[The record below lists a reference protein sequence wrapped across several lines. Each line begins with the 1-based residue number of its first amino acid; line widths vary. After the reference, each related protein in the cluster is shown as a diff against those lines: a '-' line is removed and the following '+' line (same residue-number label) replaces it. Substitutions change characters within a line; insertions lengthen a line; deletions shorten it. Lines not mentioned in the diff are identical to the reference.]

1 MPVQIPGMFENYPDM
16 LSNSPNLYNQEIAT
30 WMADMNRMQ
39 QEALAASIAR
49 QQAAVPSSNALL
61 SNPEFLANL
70 EALGRGIPAAPA
82 AQQEAPGF
90 WSQVWNRAIDPVQGS
105 LYGMVGLFGDLIG
118 NDTIR
123 DWGIEGYQRNLQEAE
138 EGNRIAP
145 RQVPTIEDIH
155 SLGDAGTWFMET
167 LADQVP
173 NLAMMAGSAGVGGL
187 LGRGAMNVAGQT
199 FARKFAEKEMKNM
212 AANAMAAGV
221 GKKAAEEAAM
231 KQIPLTLGTR
241 WGANT
246 GLYGSLGSIESG
258 SAYGEDVKK
267 HGVEGTSPWMDLGVG
282 VANAGLERWMGM
294 EGSILRNMVGQPVK
308 ESTKKAVGNILARG
322 AKKLFTSA
330 TKEGVTEALQET
342 TQMLNEKIQDNELG
356 KFTPEDTSRL
366 LNSFVAGAALG
377 GPMGM
382 LDSGAVRYRGE
393 ENPDIEKYREQV
405 FNPLYDEANKIPEN
419 LGAVQSSEWG
429 TPDNDFLNS
438 WANQINETPLQS
450 LNEEAQNTQ
459 EFFTQAKND
468 INTKY
473 DNILTPMQRSWDMA
487 QSNIAQLQATPA
499 QELGI
504 TEEQKNLRI
513 KEAKKALVQQAAQIT
528 NLKEQQRQELEKVNK
543 QEETQKNKLAKN
555 VLNTAEQLKQQPL
568 AQNPYVW
575 SQLMNI
581 RKETENYSSQAS
593 ANIRGSLDTV
603 RTRLA
608 TLQDML
614 NSVAANRLT
623 PKDVQGIR
631 DEIKSLR
638 AEEVKLTG
646 NLRKIS
652 NVSNRILS
660 KTSDPKKMYTNF
672 SDAQADFETLRNA
685 GNIEDVT
692 SVASSVNAP
701 IVDTAAKQ
709 QQEQEQQILKQAE
722 QQRKELE
729 KQQRE
734 QAKQSKADE
743 RKKVIAEKE
752 KKAASRARGKYPD
765 EQTVLNKSNTS
776 TLPTSKTVDPYEID
790 MDTALS
796 RLIRP
801 NDHPSVTQVKG
812 TRQAQE
818 LTGSVDSLVQDSEQS
833 APQEQT
839 TATSV
844 EEKANAR
851 EDLANTP
858 KKSRILPTDNDV
870 VVKRKIVEQLKN
882 AGRGKRAADEAQIL
896 MRMLKSLESVTGE
909 TPAQIMQRLNFSLN
923 MPVSEQI
930 KKSLEQ
936 TAYHGT
942 PFEGKIDKLS
952 TDYLGSGEGAQVHGW
967 GLYVALNEHTAK
979 HYQNLNR
986 QKMLVTKIGGK
997 QYTSTSNLQAV
1008 NDIYNAYL
1016 NEGLPSSIAEE
1027 LSNIVAYSYSKK
1039 DAKDYIKSRKSF
1051 CDEALDELNFIVKH
1065 QSVAPS
1071 TVIENK
1077 FFDLSEDLATLG
1089 IRDLEKKLNKI
1100 LYSDAIS
1107 IDNLLSL
1114 LPEIQDAVNTKTND
1128 FNFIQDFIKDKLE
1141 EKSASSGQRMRVE
1154 IPEDNVMLREEATI
1168 SEQSDFVQ
1176 KVIADKLRLSQSER
1190 LRLHITTGKDF
1201 YEYLT
1206 RINDNDPARA
1216 SMVLL
1221 TWGIRGIRY
1230 YGHRDGE
1237 CAVIFDGDDINIVE
1251 HFYDQQGRGRID
1263 FLQDGTANIIFK
1275 DSADASTAIH
1285 EFEHFFM
1292 NEAGRILNDT
1302 TIPDSP
1308 AKQQLAQDIQKL
1320 GEFAGES
1327 PETASNPHNWSTE
1340 AHEKVSKSFELYFR
1354 TGKAPEGAGLDALFK
1369 RMKDLLV
1376 QLYQKATSILG
1387 IRNLPK
1393 DIRQVF
1399 DKQLTNYKKEAAK
1412 APKEKASK
1420 VTEKV
1425 TPEVARNEPEMA
1437 PTAPKQ
1443 ETTSSTPS
1451 GNVMS
1456 RSETVRRLLE
1466 QRAKPVEAGPVNTN
1480 VFSDVTKA
1488 KDSFLKSFKALEGK
1502 IQTVWAPV
1510 QEHKNDL
1517 GYIDTNNQI
1526 VLVASNIE
1534 KYAKQTGKS
1543 INDITKQ
1550 VIKHEGLGHYG
1561 LRTVL
1566 DSRGLSK
1573 FLDDVYDSLS
1583 GTQAWELFKE
1593 NTPGFSELTSR
1604 QQAEEFCAA
1613 LAEQVETSPKA
1624 SALVKSAWTKLKSLV
1639 KPLLDG
1645 LGVSSLG
1652 KPFALNKKDGKLTQQ
1667 DIIEILKAG
1676 ANKLS
1681 NTNTQAMSAPEVDM
1695 SKRMANPDLDRYEL
1709 AVEEANRTL
1718 LGRGVD
1724 ALHDSELRQDFV
1736 EGFIERFVDAL
1747 RPIQRMVR
1755 QLKEQGGA
1763 VNYATNIY
1771 KKLQALPNVTAVHL
1785 AQHKTEFV
1793 DPLIEV
1799 ISKTGKPGEKAELT
1813 FERFSAYAEAL
1824 AGKERNQ
1831 WREKQKGWWPGE
1843 KPITG
1848 KTTKEWQDIIDK
1860 YKSPEMD
1867 EAISAMQRLNHARIE
1882 LMRKYNLLPAEVLD
1896 NWEAAYKY
1904 YMPFKNWENVLQE
1917 AAPEWYKGDTRRS
1930 ISTPNLQR
1938 KLGQRA
1944 KGKEGMSENPVA
1956 HAVMQ
1961 LYDVV
1966 YLADKVQAGRSF
1978 LQLVDDNPNATD
1990 IFEKVVFRE
1999 PGKEARKDWPGLK
2012 RVINKK
2018 TGEISYTKT
2027 KSTAEGKMSDTVA
2040 ILDKDGNVQRVL
2052 VKDPKVL
2059 KALKGENIIQASPMI
2074 RWIGSLT
2081 HTLGKYITSRNP
2093 LFWLRNPLR
2102 DTITAAINMQ
2112 AVAHELESMGIVNA
2126 NEVAKAIVTKGLMSS
2141 FKKQGVRGALT
2152 SYYRTGKTDFK
2163 DFDAETQAYM
2173 QNFKDFLEYGG
2184 QTEYF
2189 GTNTYDAIKKDLV
2202 DALASTNPQTK
2213 MEHGKAIVDKFGKY
2227 MDSISDAL
2235 ENQTRY
2241 IAFNEIVNGIIGNAE
2256 QVGNGVYKRPNGGL
2270 ITEQEIKERAANIA
2284 LNLTVNF
2291 SRKGSWAPVFNSL
2304 FMFASA
2310 SIGGN
2315 VRMLETIFAKDPKTG
2330 KASMKNL
2337 IRFSAYPLLGYAA
2350 QAMIARALMPDDD
2363 DGINKYDKIPGYVK
2377 ESNLIIPSPFFDGS
2391 YITLPL
2397 PYGFNIFWTMARGIV
2412 DSAISAKE
2420 GTPGPSFTG
2429 AMTSTVSSAF
2439 DNFAAIG
2446 QTSEG
2451 LNMFIPSVF
2460 RPLYQLAINKNF
2472 AGSPIK
2478 PEGNS
2483 YARGDVP
2490 ESQKYWSTTNQTV
2503 KDLCKWINEATGGSE
2518 VKGGVLDV
2526 SPESLEHLANSYLGG
2541 LGRMFFGMMGR
2552 FDDLVR
2558 GKGFDAGKM
2567 PGFNIFYRTS
2577 QDSDTSALFS
2587 KLRTEAMNTINAVDN
2602 ARKSPTMSSLEKM
2615 AIMQENR
2622 EGYKLK
2628 GILSRVQ
2635 DGLNKLRQQER
2646 VVDRSNLSTTEKT
2659 KRLEELRKKK
2669 TALMMRFNKA
2679 AIKAGVNEVE

>member
-30 WMADMNRMQ
+30 WMADMRRMQ
-39 QEALAASIAR
+39 QEAIAASIAR
-49 QQAAVPSSNALL
+49 QQATASAVPAGNPLL

-70 EALGRGIPAAPA
+70 EALGQQMPTAPV
-82 AQQEAPGF
+82 QQEAPGF

-138 EGNRIAP
+138 EGNKIAP
-145 RQVPTIEDIH
+145 RQVPTIEDIN
-155 SLGDAGTWFMET
+155 SVGDAGTWFMET

-173 NLAMMAGSAGVGGL
+173 NLAAMAGSAGIGAL
-187 LGRGAMNVAGQT
+187 AGRAAMNAVGQT

-221 GKKAAEEAAM
+221 SKKAAEEAAM

-241 WGANT
+241 WGANA

-282 VANAGLERWMGM
+282 IANAGLERWMGM

-308 ESTKKAVGNILARG
+308 ESTKKAVSNILARG

-382 LDSGAVRYRGE
+382 FDSGAAKYRGK

-405 FNPLYDEANKIPEN
+405 FNPLYDEANKIPKDI
-419 LGAVQSSEWG
+419 S
-429 TPDNDFLNS
+429 TPAS
-438 WANQINETPLQS
+438 PLQS
-450 LNEEAQNTQ
+450 LVDEAKTTQ
-459 EFFTQAKND
+459 EFFTQAEDAVNA
-468 INTKY
+468 KY
-473 DNILTPMQRSWDMA
+473 NETLNWMQRDYDGI
-487 QSNIAQLQATPA
+487 QSSLAELQATPA
-499 QELGI
+499 QDLGL
-504 TEEQKNLRI
+504 TDEQKAVRI
-513 KEAKKALVQQAAQIT
+513 KEAQKMLMQRAAQLTAI
-528 NLKEQQRQELEKVNK
+528 KEKQQGELQRIHK
-543 QEETQKNKLAKN
+543 QQETQNSKLAKN
-555 VLNTAEQLKQQPL
+555 VLNTAEELQQQPV
-568 AQNPYVW
+568 AQNPAEY
-575 SQLMNI
+575 QELMNI
-581 RKETENYSSQAS
+581 QRNTSTYAQRAS
-593 ANIRGSLDTV
+593 DRIRESLGITGN
-603 RTRLA
+603 RLL
-608 TLQDML
+608 TLNTML
-614 NSVAANRLT
+614 KSAGASRLT
-623 PKDVQGIR
+623 PKHVKAIR
-631 DEIKSLR
+631 DEIKALR
-638 AEEVKLTG
+638 KNQVQLTG
-646 NLRKIS
+646 ALRKIS
-652 NVSNRILS
+652 NVSSRLLT
-660 KTSDPKKMYTNF
+660 KTSDPKKMYTNLA
-672 SDAQADFETLRNA
+672 DAKADFDTLRNA
-685 GNIEDVT
+685 GDIEDVT
-692 SVASSVNAP
+692 SIASDVNAP
-701 IVDTAAKQ
+701 LVDTLAKQ
-709 QQEQEQQILKQAE
+709 QVEQENQIRKQSEAE
-722 QQRKELE
+722 RREQERLR
-729 KQQRE
+729 KQQE
-734 QAKQSKADE
+734 LKSKADE
-743 RKKVIAEKE
+743 RKKTIAAKE

-765 EQTVLNKSNTS
+765 EQTTITQSNLS
-776 TLPTSKTVDPYEID
+776 QLPTVNGEFDGATAVD
-790 MDTALS
+790 AGS
-796 RLIRP
+796 
-801 NDHPSVTQVKG
+801 NVQPSVSPMAGQPTG
-812 TRQAQE
+812 TRQQFE
-818 LTGSVDSLVQDSEQS
+818 PTGNVDNLVQG
-833 APQEQT
+833 QEQVPN
-839 TATSV
+839 TSV

-858 KKSRILPTDNDV
+858 KKSRISPTDNDV

-936 TAYHGT
+936 TAWHGT
-942 PFEGKIDKLS
+942 PFEGKIDRLS

-967 GLYVALNEHTAK
+967 GLYVALNEHTAR
-979 HYQNLNR
+979 HYQNMRAEAMPSLQVN
-986 QKMLVTKIGGK
+986 GK
-997 QYTSTSNLQAV
+997 SIRYVRDLDSFEDS
-1008 NDIYNAYL
+1008 
-1016 NEGLPSSIAEE
+1016 ELP
-1027 LSNIVAYSYSKK
+1027 YSKK
-1039 DAKDYIKSRKSF
+1039 DIKNLLEDSIFDNGYKKDYILKRIDDSINDNQR
-1051 CDEALDELNFIVKH
+1051 I
-1065 QSVAPS
+1065 
-1071 TVIENK
+1071 I
-1077 FFDLSEDLATLG
+1077 DLSANYPLDLQNLPPA
-1089 IRDLEKKLNKI
+1089 IKDIIEKTNSEKLARIQELQKYKEI
-1100 LYSDAIS
+1100 VESLYSI
-1107 IDNLLSL
+1107 
-1114 LPEIQDAVNTKTND
+1114 PK
-1128 FNFIQDFIKDKLE
+1128 
-1141 EKSASSGQRMRVE
+1141 SGQRMRVE
-1154 IPEDNVMLREEATI
+1154 IPEDNVMLREDASFEEQPEFVQRALTELVDDLAI
-1168 SEQSDFVQ
+1168 SARSSWERKFSDKLRVSLDPRTNFVQ
-1176 KVIADKLRLSQSER
+1176 KDGSHVAFGASFYKLLS
-1190 LRLHITTGKDF
+1190 KYF
-1201 YEYLT
+1201 
-1206 RINDNDPARA
+1206 DNDPEEA
-1216 SMVLL
+1216 SLAL
-1221 TWGIRGIRY
+1221 ANKGIQGIRY
-1230 YGHRDGE
+1230 NGARDGE
-1237 CAVIFDGDDINIVE
+1237 CAVIFNGDDINIVE

-1308 AKQQLAQDIQKL
+1308 AKQQLAQDTQKL

-1327 PETASNPHNWSTE
+1327 SETASNPHNWSTE

-1412 APKEKASK
+1412 APKEKVSK
-1420 VTEKV
+1420 AAEKAA
-1425 TPEVARNEPEMA
+1425 PEVARNEAAVALPQGNAETA

-1456 RSETVRRLLE
+1456 RSEAVRRLME

-1480 VFSDVTKA
+1480 VFSDVSKA

-1502 IQTVWAPV
+1502 IQTVWAPI

-1593 NTPGFSELTSR
+1593 NTPGFSELTPR

-1624 SALVKSAWTKLKSLV
+1624 PALVKSAWTKLKSLV

-1667 DIIEILKAG
+1667 DIIEVLKAG

-1681 NTNTQAMSAPEVDM
+1681 DTNTQAMSAPEVDM
-1695 SKRMANPDLDRYEL
+1695 SKRMANPNADRYEL

-1718 LGRGVD
+1718 LGKGVD
-1724 ALHDSELRQDFV
+1724 ALHDAELRKDYW

-1747 RPIQRMVR
+1747 RPIQQMVR
-1755 QLKEQGGA
+1755 QLKEQGG
-1763 VNYATNIY
+1763 VINYATNIY

-1785 AQHKTEFV
+1785 AQNKTEFV
-1793 DPLIEV
+1793 DPLIEA
-1799 ISKTGKPGEKAELT
+1799 ISKTGKPGESAELT

-1824 AGKERNQ
+1824 AGRERNQ

-1917 AAPEWYKGDTRRS
+1917 AAPEWYKGDTKRS
-1930 ISTPNLQR
+1930 ISTPNLTR

-1978 LQLVDDNPNATD
+1978 LQLVEDNPNATD
-1990 IFEKVVFRE
+1990 IFEKVIFRE

-2012 RVINKK
+2012 RVIDKK

-2052 VKDPKVL
+2052 IKDPKVL

-2102 DTITAAINMQ
+2102 DTITAAINLQ
-2112 AVAHELESMGIVNA
+2112 AVAHELENMGIVNA
-2126 NEVAKAIVTKGLMSS
+2126 NEIAKTIVSKGLMSS
-2141 FKKQGVRGALT
+2141 FKKNGVRGALT
-2152 SYYRTGKTDFK
+2152 HYYRTGDKNFK
-2163 DFDAETQAYM
+2163 NFDAETQAYM
-2173 QNFKDFLEYGG
+2173 KNFEDFLEYGG

-2202 DALASTNPQTK
+2202 DALATTNPQTK

-2241 IAFNEIVNGIIGNAE
+2241 IAFNEIVNGITQNAE
-2256 QVGNGVYKRPNGGL
+2256 EVSNGVFRRPDGGL

-2315 VRMLETIFAKDPKTG
+2315 VRMLETIFAKNPKTG
-2330 KASMKNL
+2330 KMGMSNL
-2337 IRFSAYPLLGYAA
+2337 IRFSAYPLLGYAV
-2350 QAMIARALMPDDD
+2350 QAAICRALMPDDD

-2377 ESNLIIPSPFFDGS
+2377 ESNLIIPSPLFDGS

-2412 DSAISAKE
+2412 DSAISATQ
-2420 GTPGPSFTG
+2420 GTPGPSFAG

-2451 LNMFIPSVF
+2451 LNMFVPSVF

-2503 KDLCKWINEATGGSE
+2503 KDLCKWFNEATGGSE
-2518 VKGGVLDV
+2518 VKSGILDV

-2558 GKGFDAGKM
+2558 GKGFDIGKT
-2567 PGFNIFYRTS
+2567 PGANIFYRTA
-2577 QDSDTSALFS
+2577 QDSDTSAMFS

-2615 AIMQENR
+2615 NIMQENR

-2628 GILSRVQ
+2628 GVLNRVQ